1 MGLRKKVYFQWY
13 SINFESLPAGFC
25 DIGETMD
32 TMEEGILSN
41 LGERLSTSGWA
52 GSAHVTDATQ
62 EQINIDEYP
71 GLWSKYWPHVGLI
84 WYHFDLIMTVSSH

>member
-1 MGLRKKVYFQWY
+1 
-13 SINFESLPAGFC
+13 
-25 DIGETMD
+25 MD

-41 LGERLSTSGWA
+41 LGERLSTSGLA

-71 GLWSKYWPHVGLI
+71 GLWSNLIFGLI
-84 WYHFDLIMTVSSH
+84 